1 MKTKFISLFAIIL
14 GIFIIAF
21 PMFGVIGVS
30 AILGLSV
37 LFLAIYS
44 LMVGIAIIDYNTTGS
59 ILDLILGM
67 LLLILSIGLIFNPS
81 LLGIL
86 TELSLY
92 IAGIILII
100 GGLVALL
107 NNRSSRYGFY
117 IGIIGIILGVLYI
130 IIGTYLSNPIIFG
143 SVLRSE
149 ERRVGKEC
157 RSRWSP
163 YH

>member
-92 IAGIILII
+92 IAGTILII

-130 IIGTYLSNPIIFG
+130 IIGTYLSNPIILG
-143 SVLRSE
+143 SFIGIWLIINGILKLIDR
-149 ERRVGKEC
+149 
-157 RSRWSP
+157 
-163 YH
+163 

>member
-1 MKTKFISLFAIIL
+1 
-14 GIFIIAF
+14 
-21 PMFGVIGVS
+21 
-30 AILGLSV
+30 
-37 LFLAIYS
+37 
-44 LMVGIAIIDYNTTGS
+44 MVGIAIIDYNTTGS

-130 IIGTYLSNPIIFG
+130 IIGTYLSNPIILG
-143 SVLRSE
+143 SFIGIWLIINGILKLIDR
-149 ERRVGKEC
+149 
-157 RSRWSP
+157 
-163 YH
+163 

>member
-117 IGIIGIILGVLYI
+117 IGTAKIGRA
-130 IIGTYLSNPIIFG
+130 SC
-143 SVLRSE
+143 R
-149 ERRVGKEC
+149 ERV
-157 RSRWSP
+157 
-163 YH
+163 

>member
-130 IIGTYLSNPIIFG
+130 IIGTYLSNPIILG
-143 SVLRSE
+143 SFIGIWLIINGILKLIDR
-149 ERRVGKEC
+149 
-157 RSRWSP
+157 
-163 YH
+163 

>member
-86 TELSLY
+86 MY
-92 IAGIILII
+92 
-100 GGLVALL
+100 ALF
-107 NNRSSRYGFY
+107 SIFAS
-117 IGIIGIILGVLYI
+117 
-130 IIGTYLSNPIIFG
+130 PIEF
-143 SVLRSE
+143 
-149 ERRVGKEC
+149 
-157 RSRWSP
+157 
-163 YH
+163 

>member
-1 MKTKFISLFAIIL
+1 MKTKFISLFTIIL

-130 IIGTYLSNPIIFG
+130 IIGTYLSNPIILG
-143 SVLRSE
+143 SFIGIWLIINGILKLIDR
-149 ERRVGKEC
+149 
-157 RSRWSP
+157 
-163 YH
+163 

>member
-67 LLLILSIGLIFNPS
+67 LLLILSMGLIFNPS

-130 IIGTYLSNPIIFG
+130 IIGTYLSNPIILG
-143 SVLRSE
+143 SFIGIWLIINGILKLIDR
-149 ERRVGKEC
+149 
-157 RSRWSP
+157 
-163 YH
+163 

>member
-1 MKTKFISLFAIIL
+1 MKTKFISLLAIIL
-14 GIFIIAF
+14 GIFIITF
-21 PMFGVIGVS
+21 PIFGVVGIS

-44 LMVGIAIIDYNTTGS
+44 FMVGISIIDYNTSGS

-67 LLLILSIGLIFNPS
+67 LLLLLSIGLIFNPA

-117 IGIIGIILGVLYI
+117 IGIVGIILGVLYI
-130 IIGTYLSNPIIFG
+130 IIGTYLANPIILG
-143 SVLRSE
+143 SFIGIWLIINGVLKLMDR
-149 ERRVGKEC
+149 
-157 RSRWSP
+157 
-163 YH
+163 

>member
-21 PMFGVIGVS
+21 PMFGVFGVS

-130 IIGTYLSNPIIFG
+130 IIGTYLSNPIILG
-143 SVLRSE
+143 SFIGIWLIINGILKLIDR
-149 ERRVGKEC
+149 
-157 RSRWSP
+157 
-163 YH
+163 